1 MVVRAANVVIVVQVS
16 RVIAFNL
23 SLPNKPLHRTRCFL
37 RFSGHPE
44 LTVQECRNAEVR
56 T

>member
-23 SLPNKPLHRTRCFL
+23 SLPNKPLHRTPAL
-37 RFSGHPE
+37 VTP
-44 LTVQECRNAEVR
+44 LAAANAAPSVR
-56 T
+56 RR